1 MRRRASTLL
10 LAVLAILSDRTGAF
24 SPIATARSR
33 TPDEGACTPGLFL
46 LRALPPTVRR
56 PLPQMEVGPH
66 LARLE
71 SEWVGAVKKNLEI
84 DGQCMRLES
93 ECAALE
99 QRLGANGSH

>member
-1 MRRRASTLL
+1 
-10 LAVLAILSDRTGAF
+10 
-24 SPIATARSR
+24 
-33 TPDEGACTPGLFL
+33 
-46 LRALPPTVRR
+46 
-56 PLPQMEVGPH
+56 MEVGPH